1 MQALR
6 EAAITCANNRNTV
19 EDCTL
24 YTVLTLAYS
33 CRSCICVHDGGG
45 TAWTPP
51 PASFPS
57 LLPTPFRAF
66 DLERKRHSRGRPA
79 APLGAALVAEA
90 EAEAP
95 VANVAV
101 PQDAASEPCREEA
114 AATCGPRSTT
124 T

>member
-57 LLPTPFRAF
+57 LLPSFRF
-66 DLERKRHSRGRPA
+66 GRGFERNHSRG
-79 APLGAALVAEA
+79 
-90 EAEAP
+90 
-95 VANVAV
+95 
-101 PQDAASEPCREEA
+101 EPCR
-114 AATCGPRSTT
+114 TVGQRWWRKRKRKRP
-124 T
+124 

>member
-66 DLERKRHSRGRPA
+66 DLEGGSRGSVIAGRALPHHWGQRWWRKRKRKRP
-79 APLGAALVAEA
+79 
-90 EAEAP
+90 
-95 VANVAV
+95 
-101 PQDAASEPCREEA
+101 
-114 AATCGPRSTT
+114 
-124 T
+124 